1 MLNFVLVFLATLS
14 ILFAPSVTVNAKNT
28 ITAAPSP
35 SPIIKKVNS
44 YELFWPITAGR
55 VMSDQ
60 LYFLKSLKE
69 QLREMFIFSD
79 IKKAEYNVTL
89 SEKRTVEAEKL
100 FLINQD
106 YSYGKQSLDVAQ
118 AKREKAQDLLMEAQ
132 EKGRNVIDLNNIMV
146 SSFERQ
152 RELLSYIETQVP
164 KEQKSV
170 LSESIDKINSLLAT
184 LQ

>member
-1 MLNFVLVFLATLS
+1 MRSLS
-14 ILFAPSVTVNAKNT
+14 IFLTGIFLLALAFAPVAGAQRKIAIS
-28 ITAAPSP
+28 PSP
-35 SPIIKKVNS
+35 SPTPTPVNS
-44 YELFWPITAGR
+44 YALFWPITAGR

-118 AKREKAQDLLMEAQ
+118 AKRGKAQDLLMEAQ
-132 EKGRNVIDLNNIMV
+132 EKGRNVVDLNKIMV

-164 KEQKSV
+164 EEQKSV
-170 LSESIDKINSLLAT
+170 LSESIDKLNSLLTT